1 MPGSPPDLRG
11 CGDRQGRD
19 RARQFGPRPRRGAG
33 GCLCPT
39 GLARGLADDAEVVTA
54 SRRRRRGL
62 RRPPQAPLGAWSYL
76 AFRLTRTAAQVGAT
90 GPGSRCAVCALSAQV
105 GHLAGGVGVS
115 VLRSMWDRRGVF
127 ASRVARWLVCHPLL
141 RTSKLV
147 LVRTD
152 AVTIDELERW
162 VLAGAHWRVV
172 DITSQRVVVDL
183 CACTGEPVE
192 RAQSDDPAVIGY
204 LRTAFSHAD
213 LS

>member
-1 MPGSPPDLRG
+1 M
-11 CGDRQGRD
+11 
-19 RARQFGPRPRRGAG
+19 
-33 GCLCPT
+33 
-39 GLARGLADDAEVVTA
+39 
-54 SRRRRRGL
+54 
-62 RRPPQAPLGAWSYL
+62 
-76 AFRLTRTAAQVGAT
+76 
-90 GPGSRCAVCALSAQV
+90 
-105 GHLAGGVGVS
+105 
-115 VLRSMWDRRGVF
+115 F
-127 ASRVARWLVCHPLL
+127 ASRL
-141 RTSKLV
+141 RGGWSAIRLYGTSRLV

-162 VLAGAHWRVV
+162 LAGAHWRVV